1 MKNFNLIKL
10 VISSGLFILVLSGC
24 GGNTST
30 SASGIG
36 ATVSGNWSG
45 QLNSNNA
52 PFSTFTMSLSQP
64 SANLNAPFEDSP
76 VTGSFVSSNSNIS
89 SGNITGTLQENSIS
103 LTIGSLT
110 MTGRIDGNSMNGS
123 WSNSS
128 AATSTAI
135 SLSGS
140 WGASR

>member
-1 MKNFNLIKL
+1 MKITSLVKL
-10 VISSGLFILVLSGC
+10 AIVTGVCVFTLNGC
-24 GGNTST
+24 GDNTST

-36 ATVSGNWSG
+36 ATVNGNWSG

-64 SANLNAPFEDSP
+64 SANLNSPFEDSP
-76 VTGSFVSSNSNIS
+76 VSGSFVSSNSNIS
-89 SGNITGTLQENSIS
+89 SGSITGSLQENSIS
-103 LTIGSLT
+103 LTIGPLT
-110 MTGRIDGNSMNGS
+110 MTGRVDANSMSGS

-128 AATSTAI
+128 TATTTAI
-135 SLSGS
+135 SLSGT